1 MQTGASFTTLDFDA
15 GERFVRLRQE
25 LGVESFGLNLMLLEP
40 GQRGRVH
47 RHERQEEVYVVLE
60 GTLTL
65 ELEGG
70 ETHTLE
76 PRDAAR
82 VAPDVRRQLSNRGS
96 ERVALLALGG
106 AHPHE
111 GATASPSPT
120 GTTTRAS
127 RPRTFRSRP
136 TCKPES
142 SPAFGKNGGS
152 PLQKGFRHVDHGRAA
167 QEQRGVRA
175 SFDKGELPLPPAQ
188 EGRRASRAWTRA

>member
-1 MQTGASFTTLDFDA
+1 MQTDASFTTLDYDA
-15 GERFVRLRQE
+15 GERFVRLRKD
-25 LGVESFGLNLMLLEP
+25 LGVESFGLNLILLEP

-76 PRDAAR
+76 ARDAAR
-82 VAPDVRRQLSNRGS
+82 VAPDVRRQLSNRGE

-111 GATASPSPT
+111 GRDGVAFTDWDDHDGKSP
-120 GTTTRAS
+120 
-127 RPRTFRSRP
+127 
-136 TCKPES
+136 
-142 SPAFGKNGGS
+142 
-152 PLQKGFRHVDHGRAA
+152 QDV
-167 QEQRGVRA
+167 
-175 SFDKGELPLPPAQ
+175 PLPPDL
-188 EGRRASRAWTRA
+188 